1 MRYGIAMWVYLLAS
15 KKGGTLYV
23 GVTNALS
30 RRILEHR
37 EGRGSEFASRH
48 GVLRLVYAER
58 FDDARDAIA
67 QQKRI
72 KHWRRSWK
80 IALIERANSEWN
92 DLYPTVHLDR
102 VA

>member
-1 MRYGIAMWVYLLAS
+1 MRYGFSMWVYLLAS

-23 GVTNALS
+23 GVTNSLS

-58 FDDARDAIA
+58 LGDAREAIA
-67 QQKRI
+67 HEKPI
-72 KHWRRSWK
+72 KHWHRAWK
-80 IALIERANSEWN
+80 IALIERANPDWH
-92 DLYPTVHLDR
+92 DPYPTTHLD
-102 VA
+102 